1 VRKKQKNFLVSSD
14 ARRYRRNLVQFAKM
28 IGEATGRNPL
38 DYNGYGCFCGVGGFG
53 KPVDNLDRHVI
64 F

>member
-1 VRKKQKNFLVSSD
+1 M
-14 ARRYRRNLVQFAKM
+14 QFAKM